1 MRIVIASD
9 FFMKVIS
16 GQVAAFRSLGHE
28 VLLVCRDHATEFG
41 GDEAE
46 RNKHIAEMGIPV
58 IELPGRRLEPTS
70 VADARAARKRVREFN
85 PDAVLV
91 HDNLDPRMLMA
102 VRGFP
107 IAYLIH
113 DAVPH
118 PGAAP
123 TKLVLR
129 PVSWAWK
136 RAATTIVV
144 HGERIAELLPA
155 DLKSRKPVSVI
166 PLGSVVLRKVPL
178 AAPPALNVLLFGRLE
193 PYKGVG
199 VLVEAM
205 KTVWE
210 SHPEATLTVAGRGPA
225 AAEVPTDA
233 RVNLMD
239 HYIPEAEIES
249 LFASA
254 SVCVLPYT
262 EASQSGVG
270 LQSLSMG
277 VPTVVTDVGALPELA
292 ENESRLV
299 PPSEPKILGEAIVTA
314 LASGLAERESTLEFA
329 RERFSWETVAKQYED
344 LFRSIARNRPIG

>member
-1 MRIVIASD
+1 
-9 FFMKVIS
+9 
-16 GQVAAFRSLGHE
+16 
-28 VLLVCRDHATEFG
+28 
-41 GDEAE
+41 
-46 RNKHIAEMGIPV
+46 
-58 IELPGRRLEPTS
+58 
-70 VADARAARKRVREFN
+70 
-85 PDAVLV
+85 
-91 HDNLDPRMLMA
+91 
-102 VRGFP
+102 
-107 IAYLIH
+107 
-113 DAVPH
+113 
-118 PGAAP
+118 
-123 TKLVLR
+123 
-129 PVSWAWK
+129 
-136 RAATTIVV
+136 
-144 HGERIAELLPA
+144 
-155 DLKSRKPVSVI
+155 VI

-178 AAPPALNVLLFGRLE
+178 AAPPALNILLFGRLE